1 MRLRHFHHFQ
11 GLGRVYFSSNLIVLK
26 ATRERSHQVEESEA
40 MPKTKKAAKAAAP
53 KKAEKVKAVKA
64 AKVPAAKKQKPKAA
78 KAPANKAATKAKP
91 RAKKTAPAEVITAPA
106 ELLSSEVVFAGP
118 LFRVTRDRL
127 IEPGGREGIRDVVRH
142 NGSVVILAL
151 DKSKS
156 KRNPYIVMERQ
167 YRHAA
172 GQYLWE
178 LPAGKLE
185 PGEVALSGAQR
196 ELEEETGYRA
206 KKWKLLIEYYASPG
220 FLGESMKVFVAEGLV
235 AGEAHPE
242 EDEKIELRLVKLSE
256 LLKQIEKGAILDG
269 KTLSSVQLYARL
281 HGR

>member
-1 MRLRHFHHFQ
+1 
-11 GLGRVYFSSNLIVLK
+11 
-26 ATRERSHQVEESEA
+26 

-172 GQYLWE
+172 GQYL
-178 LPAGKLE
+178 
-185 PGEVALSGAQR
+185 
-196 ELEEETGYRA
+196 
-206 KKWKLLIEYYASPG
+206 
-220 FLGESMKVFVAEGLV
+220 
-235 AGEAHPE
+235 
-242 EDEKIELRLVKLSE
+242 
-256 LLKQIEKGAILDG
+256 
-269 KTLSSVQLYARL
+269 
-281 HGR
+281 